1 VVAVDPGA
9 PRYPHLREVSGVG
22 AGFLFYDPRD
32 ATQPRRRTNGRRILP
47 RIVRVLSRVAVVV
60 AAMPLAGEVATG
72 VMRLVLGAGW

>member
-1 VVAVDPGA
+1 VVAVNPGA

-32 ATQPRRRTNGRRILP
+32 ATQARRRTNSTRVLP
-47 RIVRVLSRVAVVV
+47 RIVRILTRVAVVV

-72 VMRLVLGAGW
+72 VMRVMLGAGW